1 MDPQAVQ
8 SIIKI
13 VVGSAGIVVAIGF
26 VSIFVMMIFAMRYG
40 TKLIRVKELERA
52 LRIAD
57 TEGRI
62 AYRNKCAAAMDESK
76 ARREAKARAAGDEP
90 QGYLPAELA
99 DLALD
104 AAPATQ

>member
-40 TKLIRVKELERA
+40 TKLIRVKELERT
-52 LRIAD
+52 LRLID

-76 ARREAKARAAGDEP
+76 ARREAKARAAAGDEP

-104 AAPATQ
+104 AAVQ

>member
-1 MDPQAVQ
+1 MGPQEIQ
-8 SIIKI
+8 SIVKI
-13 VVGSAGIVVAIGF
+13 VIGGVSFVVAAGLI
-26 VSIFVMMIFAMRYG
+26 SIVVMMIFAIRYG
-40 TKLIRVKELERA
+40 TKLIRVKELERT
-52 LRIAD
+52 LRLID

-62 AYRNKCAAAMDESK
+62 TYRNKCEAAMDESR

>member
-1 MDPQAVQ
+1 MGPQAVQ

-13 VVGSAGIVVAIGF
+13 AIGSMGIAVAIGF

-40 TKLIRVKELERA
+40 MKLIRVKELERT
-52 LRIAD
+52 LRLID

-62 AYRNKCAAAMDESK
+62 TYRNKCAAAMDESR
-76 ARREAKARAAGDEP
+76 ARREAKARAEAGDEP
-90 QGYLPAELA
+90 PGYLPAELT
-99 DLALD
+99 DLVT

>member
-40 TKLIRVKELERA
+40 TKLIRVKELERT
-52 LRIAD
+52 LRLID

>member
-40 TKLIRVKELERA
+40 TKLIRVKELERT
-52 LRIAD
+52 LRLID

-104 AAPATQ
+104 AAVQ

>member
-40 TKLIRVKELERA
+40 TKLIRVKELERT
-52 LRIAD
+52 LRLID

-62 AYRNKCAAAMDESK
+62 TYRNKCAAAMDESK

-104 AAPATQ
+104 AAAVQ